1 VRGRRPAAVIAVVSS
16 PLMKPPG
23 RVVQDVYLLVVGVAF
38 GVRGVISLQDPDY
51 WEPVTVLGHAAI

>member
-1 VRGRRPAAVIAVVSS
+1 VIAVVSS